1 MSKKKGF
8 KKFFIYILKDLTVV
22 RLLSFKNSLFL
33 IIAHSIKLLSGEQ
46 QKHQQSLCSEA
57 GRPPLMV
64 FTETP
69 RRTCWWYL
77 QKNVLLL
84 SSETTVKTCSRYLHR
99 NLSAFSHNKTAT
111 MHCHRLCWNTAL
123 HRICFELLQ
132 LDALWA
138 SKARHGHGNL

>member
-1 MSKKKGF
+1 MKIGSF
-8 KKFFIYILKDLTVV
+8 NRACFFVILQ
-22 RLLSFKNSLFL
+22 L
-33 IIAHSIKLLSGEQ
+33 IIIAAALSIKLLPGEQ
-46 QKHQQSLCSEA
+46 QKHQQSLCSKA
-57 GRPPLMV
+57 SKPPLLV
-64 FTETP
+64 STETP

-84 SSETTVKTCSRYLHR
+84 STETTVKTCSRYLHR
-99 NLSAFSHNKTAT
+99 NLSAFSLAQQNCHNA

>member
-1 MSKKKGF
+1 MEIG
-8 KKFFIYILKDLTVV
+8 
-22 RLLSFKNSLFL
+22 SFKRACFFSSIFQIL
-33 IIAHSIKLLSGEQ
+33 IIALSIKLLSGEQ